1 MMGIYIY
8 THIYVYKYK
17 YGDYHI
23 VSLWALYGI
32 IIHTDT
38 YIYYFIRL
46 YGVMMGFYGDDNGVI
61 MGVLMLDMIKYQM
74 VNCQTALLRG
84 CYPRA
89 KLWIVKSKC
98 QTQKVHTYIPA
109 LDTEI

>member
-1 MMGIYIY
+1 MGLSY
-8 THIYVYKYK
+8 TQI
-17 YGDYHI
+17 
-23 VSLWALYGI
+23 
-32 IIHTDT
+32 